1 MKKLILISFF
11 LFVLVS
17 VKSQIFITADSMI
30 TSKSGEIPENFIPTN
45 RVAESLSLEID
56 KDLMT
61 LKVFGKG
68 HEHAVIEK
76 AYVIELLEVD
86 SNMEKWLF
94 QGSDKNCIG
103 YAITLDLNKKV
114 ISFITPGKEPV
125 DNKSLTM
132 IYYPIVNIEINK
144 DAIDKHLKEK
154 GNYKN

>member
-1 MKKLILISFF
+1 MKKIILTSVF
-11 LFVLVS
+11 LFLLVS
-17 VKSQIFITADSMI
+17 VKGQIFITADSMI
-30 TSKSGEIPENFIPTN
+30 TGKSTDIQEKFIPVN

-76 AYVIELLEVD
+76 AYIIELLEVD
-86 SNMEKWLF
+86 NNKEKWLF

-103 YAITLDLNKKV
+103 YTITLDLNKKR

>member
-1 MKKLILISFF
+1 MKKLILTSVF

-17 VKSQIFITADSMI
+17 VKGQISITADSMI
-30 TSKSGEIPENFIPTN
+30 ISKSTDIQEKFIPVN

-76 AYVIELLEVD
+76 AYIIELLEVD
-86 SNMEKWLF
+86 NNKEKWLF

-103 YAITLDLNKKV
+103 YTITLDLNKKR

-125 DNKSLTM
+125 DNKSLSM

-154 GNYKN
+154 GNFKN